1 MSDLFKR
8 KFKSLSDDSSDD
20 EVDAGMEPTI
30 KKPMLTNSTMYS
42 DKSRRMMEMMGF
54 KGESGLGKLG
64 QGRLEPVE
72 ASTHKGRRGLG
83 LRLDGLDMSAENW
96 TPDME
101 VLYLREPVN
110 WLQDYSDDLE
120 TKSYDDFRAWMTEG
134 PKKLTIDDEDN
145 FCDPDV
151 LANVLTQKTVF
162 DQLGADDMRNART
175 RCNPFET
182 IGSSIFMNRAAIK
195 MANLDSMFDF
205 MFTNPKDEDGR
216 STVNENDLLYFA
228 DCCAGP
234 GKFSKLV
241 ILVGCNLCQIIKP
254 HFFLL

>member
-8 KFKSLSDDSSDD
+8 KFESLSDDSSDD
-20 EVDAGMEPTI
+20 EVDAGMQPTI
-30 KKPMLTNSTMYS
+30 KKPMLTDSVQPMYS

-72 ASTHKGRRGLG
+72 ASTQKGRRGLG

-96 TPDME
+96 SPDME
-101 VLYLREPVN
+101 VLTLREPVN

-120 TKSYDDFRAWMTEG
+120 TKSYDDYRAWMVEG

-145 FCDPDV
+145 FCDSEV
-151 LANVLTQKTVF
+151 LANVLAQKTVF

-182 IGSSIFMNRAAIK
+182 IGSSIFMNRAAVK
-195 MANLDSMFDF
+195 MANMDAMFDF
-205 MFTNPKDEDGR
+205 MFTKPVDEDGR
-216 STVNENDLLYFA
+216 PTVNENDLLYFA

-234 GKFSKLV
+234 GRFLKLV
-241 ILVGCNLCQIIKP
+241 IRI
-254 HFFLL
+254 FF